1 MNNAVIYN
9 GFIWLIIYSVCWG
22 ELMKSILGVVFFIFP
37 FSGITVCENIRFNE
51 AQKNEEVFYDVSN
64 IVVTAKGRTF
74 FNDLP
79 LDECKSKKFIIKG
92 NKAIS
97 YASYNGFQYVS
108 YLDRKGEAHTGWV
121 DSARITKKER
131 LLEHLNLQRSDFAIH
146 FNGYDIKVGG
156 DYSEIIEAFN
166 GLTEMNSEN
175 SFVDIFKNIDGIDYK
190 FFPHDFD
197 FIYIESSN
205 LNYNKFKRDFD
216 DYIIT
221 KVILKKDVGF
231 SSRGIYVGSK
241 MLDVIKLYG
250 VPVSKKDGAFTYIR
264 DNYMMKFS
272 GSEVV
277 NEIEISIN
285 PM

>member
-1 MNNAVIYN
+1 
-9 GFIWLIIYSVCWG
+9 
-22 ELMKSILGVVFFIFP
+22 MKSILGVVFFIFP
-37 FSGITVCENIRFNE
+37 FSGVTACENIRFNE
-51 AQKNEEVFYDVSN
+51 VQKNEEVFYDVSN
-64 IVVTAKGRTF
+64 IVVTAKDRTF

-79 LDECKSKKFIIKG
+79 LDECKSKKFIING
-92 NKAIS
+92 DKAIS

-131 LLEHLNLQRSDFAIH
+131 LLEHLNVQRSDFAIH

-166 GLTEMNSEN
+166 GLTEMDSEN

-190 FFPHDFD
+190 FFPHDFG

-205 LNYNKFKRDFD
+205 FNYNKFKRDFD
-216 DYIIT
+216 DYRIAKI
-221 KVILKKDVGF
+221 ILKKDVGF

-241 MLDVIKLYG
+241 MLDVIKVYG
-250 VPVSKKDGAFTYIR
+250 VPASKKDGAFTYIS
-264 DNYMMKFS
+264 DNYMIKFS

>member
-1 MNNAVIYN
+1 
-9 GFIWLIIYSVCWG
+9 
-22 ELMKSILGVVFFIFP
+22 MKSILCAVFFLYP
-37 FSGITVCENIRFNE
+37 FSEITACENIRFNE

-79 LDECKSKKFIIKG
+79 LDKCKSKKFIING
-92 NKAIS
+92 DKAIS

-131 LLEHLNLQRSDFAIH
+131 LLEHLNVQRSDFSIH

-166 GLTEMNSEN
+166 GLTEMDSEN
-175 SFVDIFKNIDGIDYK
+175 SFVDEFKNIDGVDYK
-190 FFPHDFD
+190 FYPHDFG

-205 LNYNKFKRDFD
+205 LDYNKLKRDFD
-216 DYIIT
+216 DYRIT

-241 MLDVIKLYG
+241 MLDVIKVYG
-250 VPVSKKDGAFTYIR
+250 VPVSKKDGAFTYIS
-264 DNYMMKFS
+264 DNYLMKFS